1 MILRPT
7 LCEAAIPKRIVM
19 CCFPCVC
26 CEVKAL
32 FREVVMIMEAAL
44 TLNMSYKKLTP
55 IASDISLIF
64 AKVSGCPVLNR

>member
-1 MILRPT
+1 
-7 LCEAAIPKRIVM
+7 
-19 CCFPCVC
+19 
-26 CEVKAL
+26 
-32 FREVVMIMEAAL
+32 MIMEAAL